1 MIVAADRNARET
13 VKIVIRV
20 VTVLA
25 IFVALVVAVANR
37 HEVDFS
43 LDPLPFEIEL
53 KLFWII
59 LVSVFLGA
67 LIGAG
72 TIWWRD
78 GKIRR
83 QARRAR
89 REVTR
94 LEGELQAARAT
105 SQLPPPTEPAGAAE

>member
-1 MIVAADRNARET
+1 M
-13 VKIVIRV
+13 KIVIRIG
-20 VTVLA
+20 TVLA
-25 IFVALVVAVANR
+25 IVVALVLAVANR
-37 HEVDFS
+37 HEVNFS

-59 LVSVFLGA
+59 LVSAFLGA

-72 TIWWRD
+72 TVWWRD
-78 GKIRR
+78 GKVRR
-83 QARRAR
+83 RARRAG

-94 LEGELQAARAT
+94 LEAELQAARAT

>member
-13 VKIVIRV
+13 VKIVIRA

-25 IFVALVVAVANR
+25 ILVALVVAVANR
-37 HEVDFS
+37 HEVGFS

-59 LVSVFLGA
+59 LVSVFIGT

-72 TIWWRD
+72 TVWWRD
-78 GKIRR
+78 GKVR
-83 QARRAR
+83 RRASDS
-89 REVTR
+89 
-94 LEGELQAARAT
+94 G
-105 SQLPPPTEPAGAAE
+105 S

>member
-1 MIVAADRNARET
+1 MIDAADRNPRET

-20 VTVLA
+20 VTMLA

-72 TIWWRD
+72 TVWWRN
-78 GKIRR
+78 GKVRR
-83 QARRAR
+83 QARRAG